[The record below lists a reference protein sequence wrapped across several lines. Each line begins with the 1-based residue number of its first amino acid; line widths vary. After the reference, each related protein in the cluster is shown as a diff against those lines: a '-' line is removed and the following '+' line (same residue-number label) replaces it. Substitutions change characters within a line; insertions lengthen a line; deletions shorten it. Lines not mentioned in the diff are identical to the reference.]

1 MTLDMAVLLLK
12 AALPRPALT
21 LEAAL
26 AIVKYHLRRNEIA
39 RRSHAKA
46 WKRRHKGVKVKPLWR
61 TRTTCTL
68 C

>member
-1 MTLDMAVLLLK
+1 MDRAVRLLK

-21 LEAAL
+21 AAAAL
-26 AIVKYHLRRNEIA
+26 TVVEYHLRRNEIA

-46 WKRRHKGVKVKPLWR
+46 WKRRHKGVKVKPLWKITA
-61 TRTTCTL
+61 TRTL

>member
-1 MTLDMAVLLLK
+1 MAVLLLK

-21 LEAAL
+21 LEESM
-26 AIVKYHLRRNEIA
+26 AIVEYHLRRNETA

-46 WKRRHKGVKVKPLWR
+46 WKRRHKGVQGKPLWKI
-61 TRTTCTL
+61 RTTCTL

>member
-1 MTLDMAVLLLK
+1 LDRAVRLLK

-21 LEAAL
+21 AAAL
-26 AIVKYHLRRNEIA
+26 AVVEYHLRRNEIA

-46 WKRRHKGVKVKPLWR
+46 WKRRHKGVKVKPLWKITA
-61 TRTTCTL
+61 TRTL